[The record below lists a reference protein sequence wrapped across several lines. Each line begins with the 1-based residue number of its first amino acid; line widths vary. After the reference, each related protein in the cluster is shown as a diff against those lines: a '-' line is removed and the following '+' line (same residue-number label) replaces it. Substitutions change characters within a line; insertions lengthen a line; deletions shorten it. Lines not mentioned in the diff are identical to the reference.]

1 MKLHP
6 SQLSVKAVFFLQ
18 VHFVLRDLIR
28 QSINETVELKRFPTL
43 QAEIAAAATRAL
55 EAFRDDSKKLATRL
69 VDMEVRLRVLLMLG
83 SE

>member
-1 MKLHP
+1 M
-6 SQLSVKAVFFLQ
+6 
-18 VHFVLRDLIR
+18 LRDLIR

-69 VDMEVRLRVLLMLG
+69 VDMEVRGNLDGAGFERVCFSRSLPARR
-83 SE
+83 